1 MKIILKIV
9 ITLFLLIN
17 PTIAKDQIKVRGIEI
32 DIPNKENLIYL
43 KRTEN
48 QPTAIYKV
56 KMYVEKTDDNQ
67 FKSAVFYEDGIIN
80 SHIGQHRDWFDG
92 YYFRDDNALLNDK
105 NRFNLYLDDQKGFGG
120 LFVQE
125 MNLSEFSKKHEKYE
139 VLKSMWI
146 Y

>member
-67 FKSAVFYEDGIIN
+67 FKSAVFYVDGIIN
-80 SHIGQHRDWFDG
+80 FTLVNTEIGLMDIILEMIMH
-92 YYFRDDNALLNDK
+92 
-105 NRFNLYLDDQKGFGG
+105 YLMTKIGLILFG
-120 LFVQE
+120 
-125 MNLSEFSKKHEKYE
+125 
-139 VLKSMWI
+139 
-146 Y
+146 